1 MECCKLICWS
11 RMLQR
16 GALLYT
22 SLDLVFQ
29 EKTNFTMSQKEKK
42 LIIKLGYKVGLA
54 VTCFVRILV

>member
-16 GALLYT
+16 SALLYT

-29 EKTNFTMSQKEKK
+29 EKTNFTMSQTGKK
-42 LIIKLGYKVGLA
+42 LIIKLGYNVGLA
-54 VTCFVRILV
+54 VTCFVRVLV